1 MPTVGLDP
9 GHRGGAVLLGD
20 AGRPV
25 ACWAWRPLERK
36 AGRVYRLDEANGPS
50 QEATT
55 IAGVGALLDRAVAEL
70 THGETLHLAV
80 EGLFVA
86 RPRKKL
92 PGEKPRRGAGASIPT
107 AIELARVVGWLTAGL
122 VQRAAS
128 VEMPKASDWRPAVLG
143 LSAYATSEASERA
156 ALLRW
161 RTLWSGDLVDDPHCA
176 EAAAIG
182 AWAIGQRRLVGAR

>member
-9 GHRGGAVLLGD
+9 GHRGGCVLLGD

-25 ACWAWRPLERK
+25 AAWSWKPLERK
-36 AGRVYRLDEANGPS
+36 SGRVYRLDEAHGPS

-55 IAGVGALLDRAVAEL
+55 IAGVGALLDLAVAEL
-70 THGETLHLAV
+70 TMGEALHLAV
-80 EGLFVA
+80 EGLYVH
-86 RPRKKL
+86 
-92 PGEKPRRGAGASIPT
+92 PGVPGRAPAALEIAKTI
-107 AIELARVVGWLTAGL
+107 GWLTAGL
-122 VQRAAS
+122 IQRAVDV
-128 VEMPKASDWRPAVLG
+128 VEVKAAVWRPAVLG
-143 LSAYATSEASERA
+143 CSPRAKSDVAEAA

-161 RTLWSGDLVDDPHCA
+161 RTLWSGDLVDDPHVA

>member
-1 MPTVGLDP
+1 MPTLGLDP
-9 GHRGGAVLLGD
+9 GVQGGAVLLGD

-25 ACWAWRPLERK
+25 AAWAWKPLERK
-36 AGRVYRLDEANGPS
+36 AGRVYRLDEAHGPS
-50 QEATT
+50 IEATT
-55 IAGVGALLDRAVAEL
+55 IAGVGSLLNVAVCEL
-70 THGETLHLAV
+70 THGEVLHLAV

-86 RPRKKL
+86 RPSKKL
-92 PGEKPRRGAGASIPT
+92 PGAKSRRGAGASIPT
-107 AIELARVVGWLTAGL
+107 ALELARTVGWLTAGL

-128 VEMPKASDWRPAVLG
+128 VVMPKASDWRPAVLG
-143 LSAYATSEASERA
+143 CSAYATSDEAERL

-182 AWAIGQRRLVGAR
+182 AWALAQRRLVRSA